1 MADELITASQARW
14 ELLLDALLADR
25 DVLAPRII
33 DELREQLPFYRQV
46 PDDDLTADVG
56 SEIDS
61 SLTAAR
67 GGHQHVNERVLAQVS
82 AVGETRARQGMPIE
96 DMLLAWRIG
105 VQAVLDHARASAA
118 QLGIEPAQLLE
129 FMQALLAS
137 SDRAMTIVA
146 RAHRG
151 AELQLAGEEQE
162 RRTLFVTGVLTG
174 SFAPAYAREQ
184 AEQWGLDPRSE
195 YQALRADVTDA
206 GARAQL
212 ERALGLHDMTHPR
225 NGLAAM
231 TGDDLAGFVHAPARG
246 DVVSAVGIGPPR
258 LLEGLAES
266 FALATRA
273 LSTARAFALVGVR
286 SVETLG
292 LLPAVVG
299 DGAVGDA
306 LCRRYLEPLTQSA
319 AEIMASLRAY
329 FDCDMRVERAA
340 ERLFVHPNTLRYRIA
355 RFEELTGGN
364 LRDPTTM
371 FEVWWAL
378 RRDQIAKAHPGQLG
392 NRDASVLTARGE
404 SSRTPT
410 G

>member
-1 MADELITASQARW
+1 M
-14 ELLLDALLADR
+14 
-25 DVLAPRII
+25 
-33 DELREQLPFYRQV
+33 
-46 PDDDLTADVG
+46 G
-56 SEIDS
+56 
-61 SLTAAR
+61 
-67 GGHQHVNERVLAQVS
+67 
-82 AVGETRARQGMPIE
+82 TRPAF
-96 DMLLAWRIG
+96 
-105 VQAVLDHARASAA
+105 
-118 QLGIEPAQLLE
+118 GIP
-129 FMQALLAS
+129 
-137 SDRAMTIVA
+137 
-146 RAHRG
+146 
-151 AELQLAGEEQE
+151 
-162 RRTLFVTGVLTG
+162 
-174 SFAPAYAREQ
+174 
-184 AEQWGLDPRSE
+184 
-195 YQALRADVTDA
+195 ALRADVTDA

-340 ERLFVHPNTLRYRIA
+340 ERLRPPEHAALPHRAFRRPHRRQSPRPHNYVRGLVGAATRSNRQGSPRPA
-355 RFEELTGGN
+355 RE
-364 LRDPTTM
+364 
-371 FEVWWAL
+371 
-378 RRDQIAKAHPGQLG
+378 PGRFG
-392 NRDASVLTARGE
+392 VD
-404 SSRTPT
+404 SSRRVVKNAYRLSSPVPGAADPGVADPGVAVRFQTAPRAH
-410 G
+410 GPGLG